1 MTSKRNQQQ
10 GNVSRRSLMKGAAGA
25 AALSAIPGAAGA
37 APRAGRTAPAVLRR
51 FQGEELTVLYME
63 SGTYDEAARLI
74 APEFEEATGAT
85 VNVVAFPY
93 QNLHDNAATDLIT
106 QTGAYDV
113 MSVAYQWDGE
123 FAPFLS
129 PLDDLI

>member
-1 MTSKRNQQQ
+1 MYGRRVMSPRRLLMTSKRNQQQ

-25 AALSAIPGAAGA
+25 AALSAIPKAAGA
-37 APRAGRTAPAVLRR
+37 TPRAGRTAPAVLRR

-113 MSVAYQWDGE
+113 MSVA
-123 FAPFLS
+123 
-129 PLDDLI
+129 